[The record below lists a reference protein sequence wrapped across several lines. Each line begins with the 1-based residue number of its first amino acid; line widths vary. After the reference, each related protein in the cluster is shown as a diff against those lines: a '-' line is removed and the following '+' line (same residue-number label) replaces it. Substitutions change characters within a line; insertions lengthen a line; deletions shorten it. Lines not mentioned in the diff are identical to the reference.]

1 MGFHT
6 REAIENYIAVAKKS
20 PGEFL
25 FDGRR
30 VEITRYRRAI
40 RVRLGAGDRERLEAV
55 VGSGT
60 ARRSISGG
68 RGLCCQRHRR
78 SPGGHQSLLA
88 GDQRQPQTFVWTGD
102 PSPSS
107 KRSAAGNKVLE
118 SIHSLMSAFSSSRR
132 VNSWL
137 SFKRLFE
144 AVPGAAG
151 GAVVVGDD

>member
-1 MGFHT
+1 MLNPRRGWVST
-6 REAIENYIAVAKKS
+6 REGNRKLYRSRQEEPWRI
-20 PGEFL
+20 PL
-25 FDGRR
+25 RR
-30 VEITRYRRAI
+30 ASRRDLPILTAI

-55 VGSGT
+55 IGSGT

-107 KRSAAGNKVLE
+107 KRSAAGNKVL
-118 SIHSLMSAFSSSRR
+118 
-132 VNSWL
+132 
-137 SFKRLFE
+137 
-144 AVPGAAG
+144 
-151 GAVVVGDD
+151 